1 MNDKLGSLNYINSL
15 SISQNG
21 AMLVMTSFGKV
32 YELMDHYGACNKLS
46 ISECFPVSYHASHD
60 SRDSFSSFIYLLFII
75 VVTHS
80 HHLMTISV
88 TESVLVARPPILFII
103 II

>member
-60 SRDSFSSFIYLLFII
+60 SRLDAVLTEGAVFIMEENI
-75 VVTHS
+75 
-80 HHLMTISV
+80 
-88 TESVLVARPPILFII
+88 
-103 II
+103 